1 MTESPPSPPQPK
13 IELANISLL
22 QIEFGHRFRGDL
34 GDLKSLIE
42 DFKEK
47 GVIQPIAI
55 MRQDNNA
62 RPYKLIAGGRRMSA
76 ALQCGLGFIPCRIYP
91 SDLSDLD
98 YREIELMENVSRKEL
113 SWQERVML
121 TEEIDR
127 LKKERHGESHGSDEG
142 HSSSDTAK
150 LLGVS
155 HMTVSREKKLAEGI
169 KRYGDKLTTAKNQSE
184 ALRLVKRLERQEQ
197 DTKVLVKYKSDVESN
212 VDQVKMILGNSYKHD
227 DFFQGVEYMPP
238 ESYHFV
244 EIDPPYGINLKNI
257 KRGVDTG
264 TIENY
269 NEIDEEVYP
278 DFLTKLMETV
288 ERLMFPYS
296 WVACW
301 CGFQWMET
309 VMSCMREVGLE
320 VCPIPGAWIKGTVGQ
335 TNQPETRLGS
345 SYEIFVYARKG
356 QAILR
361 QQGRTNTFHYPP
373 VTPDIKIHPT
383 ERPIELMV
391 DIIKTFNPP
400 EGSVLTPFAGSGNTL
415 LAASNIGSS
424 GVGFDLSEEYRNSF
438 VGRVDDGTPGKYTSA
453 GLKTNSNNNS

>member
-1 MTESPPSPPQPK
+1 MTESPPSPPQPTV
-13 IELANISLL
+13 ELANISLL

-47 GVIQPIAI
+47 GVIQPIAV
-55 MRQDNNA
+55 MRQDNNT

-76 ALQCGLGFIPCRIYP
+76 ALQCGLVDIPCRIYP

-127 LKKERHGESHGSDEG
+127 LKKERYGESHGSEEG
-142 HSSSDTAK
+142 HSASDTAK

-184 ALRLVKRLERQEQ
+184 ALRLVKRLERQDQ

-212 VDQVKMILGNSYKHD
+212 VDQVKMVLGNSYKHD
-227 DFFQGVEYMPP
+227 DFFQGAEYMPS
-238 ESYHFV
+238 EAYHFV

-257 KRGVDTG
+257 KRGADTG

-269 NEIDEEVYP
+269 NEIAEEMYP

-345 SYEIFVYARKG
+345 AYEIFVYARKG

-373 VTPDIKIHPT
+373 VTPDTKIHPT

-391 DIIKTFNPP
+391 EIIKTFKAP
-400 EGSVLTPFAGSGNTL
+400 EGRVLTPFAGSGNTL
-415 LAASNIGSS
+415 LAASNLGSS
-424 GVGFDLSEEYRNSF
+424 GTGFDLSEEYRNSF
-438 VGRVDDGTPGKYTSA
+438 VGRVDGGTPGKYTSV
-453 GLKTNSNNNS
+453 GLQTNANNGS